1 MEPQL
6 IEPNVLK
13 KLYKKRLELNN
24 KNFFSDM
31 ISNIWLF
38 IKRNWIGI
46 AIIMF
51 VISLMVYFYIEK
63 QKDNMFNNIP
73 EDVEE
78 ETEQI
83 ELPKSGYE
91 AEYYKM
97 LPRVMPPPPEAYDE
111 EEYEYDYDYQ

>member
-13 KLYKKRLELNN
+13 KLYKKRLKLNN
-24 KNFFSDM
+24 KNFFTSAM
-31 ISNIWLF
+31 SNIWLF
-38 IKRNWIGI
+38 IKKNWIGL
-46 AIIMF
+46 AIIVF
-51 VISLMVYFYIEK
+51 VIFLMVYFYIQK
-63 QKDNMFNNIP
+63 QKDNTFNNIP
-73 EDVEE
+73 QEIEE
-78 ETEQI
+78 IEEQ
-83 ELPKSGYE
+83 PTSGYE

>member
-6 IEPNVLK
+6 IEPNVLR

-24 KNFFSDM
+24 KNFFTTTFT
-31 ISNIWLF
+31 NIWLF
-38 IKRNWIGI
+38 IKKNWIGL
-46 AIIMF
+46 AIVMF
-51 VISLMVYFYIEK
+51 VISLMIYFYINK
-63 QKDNMFNNIP
+63 QKENTFNNIP
-73 EDVEE
+73 QEVEE
-78 ETEQI
+78 EPV

-111 EEYEYDYDYQ
+111 EEDEYDYDYQ

>member
-24 KNFFSDM
+24 KNFFSDI
-31 ISNIWLF
+31 ISNVWLF
-38 IKRNWIGI
+38 VKRNWIGI
-46 AIIMF
+46 AIILF
-51 VISLMVYFYIEK
+51 VISLFVYFYLDR
-63 QKDNMFNNIP
+63 QKNEFNNIP
-73 EDVEE
+73 EIKIKEEPEE
-78 ETEQI
+78 ENM
-83 ELPKSGYE
+83 LHGGYE

-111 EEYEYDYDYQ
+111 EYDYDYQ

>member
-24 KNFFSDM
+24 KNFFGDI
-31 ISNIWLF
+31 ISNMWLF
-38 IKRNWIGI
+38 IKTNWIGI
-46 AIIMF
+46 AIIFF

-63 QKDNMFNNIP
+63 QKNNTNAFNNIP
-73 EDVEE
+73 EEIEE
-78 ETEQI
+78 EPVEI
-83 ELPKSGYE
+83 PKSGYE